1 MQIDVSA
8 LKSIFNPKLRPLIGV
23 DVSST
28 AVKMVELADAGKG
41 LQLMNVGS
49 DMQSIIKGLVLLT
62 AVAFDVYNKS
72 QGKRSILGLM
82 MRSKAAT
89 EKA

>member
-1 MQIDVSA
+1 M
-8 LKSIFNPKLRPLIGV
+8 
-23 DVSST
+23 
-28 AVKMVELADAGKG
+28 AVLNNG